1 VIVVEVVSIKA
12 SGGIDVGESGA
23 TLEQLKDHHSLVT
36 VRPLE
41 GKDDDG
47 DLMFSGESSGKQFQL
62 GGPFVRPLVL
72 NVGVPDDGV
81 VMLHVEIDVM
91 TNAAAA
97 MWLDVTAPPGTL
109 PSLLVKCSPNY
120 RHRDSNGH
128 ALFQVGIEAEPGLAT
143 VLPSTQHI
151 CAIPG
156 CNTALVDANHAVNHS
171 AYHMLHTPQGLA
183 NKESCAICLGPA
195 SGCPAF
201 LLKTTTP
208 QPRIVCSTFSPG
220 GIVSDP
226 STGVSFTTA
235 GMSKST
241 LSMPSTNIPIVCP
254 VCNPGLAEADHKLP
268 GGGAASTKRLPKIRP
283 AVMKYNFRS
292 HWEQEHPTLAMP
304 AALQVA
310 LELSP
315 NEKALLGAKQGG
327 KVTTA
332 EFASLAAAGKVS

>member
-1 VIVVEVVSIKA
+1 
-12 SGGIDVGESGA
+12 
-23 TLEQLKDHHSLVT
+23 
-36 VRPLE
+36 
-41 GKDDDG
+41 
-47 DLMFSGESSGKQFQL
+47 
-62 GGPFVRPLVL
+62 
-72 NVGVPDDGV
+72 
-81 VMLHVEIDVM
+81 
-91 TNAAAA
+91 
-97 MWLDVTAPPGTL
+97 
-109 PSLLVKCSPNY
+109 
-120 RHRDSNGH
+120 
-128 ALFQVGIEAEPGLAT
+128 
-143 VLPSTQHI
+143 
-151 CAIPG
+151 
-156 CNTALVDANHAVNHS
+156 
-171 AYHMLHTPQGLA
+171 MLHTPQGLA

-208 QPRIVCSTFSPG
+208 QPRIVCLTFSPG

-226 STGVSFTTA
+226 STGISFTTA

-254 VCNPGLAEADHKLP
+254 VCNPGLAEADHKLS
-268 GGGAASTKRLPKIRP
+268 GVCAASTKRLPKIRP

-292 HWEQEHPTLAMP
+292 HWEQEHPALAMP

-327 KVTTA
+327 KVTTT